1 MPASAGILFFQRYA
15 VNFEI
20 IVEQE
25 RLRQVCELVSQKPY
39 LMVDTEFVRTRTL
52 YPRLGLIQIYDGDIL
67 ALIDPI
73 ALEDMTPFWQVL
85 QNQNVVKVLHACGED
100 LEVFQHY
107 AGCMPTPMLDTQVM
121 ASFLGYGMSAGFGSL
136 VKDFLDIELDKG
148 EARTDWMARPLSDKQ
163 LNYAAA
169 DVFYLLPLF
178 EKIKQE
184 VENVNWWDAVELETR
199 LVMEKRQRQV
209 DPDKAYLDIKNA
221 WQLRPR
227 QLAVLQQAAKW
238 RLLEAQKRDL
248 ALNFVVKELNLWKLA
263 RYNLRSREQLEKE
276 GFERMEVQRHGNR
289 LLKMVYDADGL
300 NETELPAPIT
310 RLVDMPGYKQLF
322 KLLKDQIK
330 EVSQQTGLATEFLA
344 SKKQLNQLLSW
355 DWKHN
360 RPVDSLPDVLSG
372 WRKELLEVRL
382 LKVVNNRT
390 N

>member
-107 AGCMPTPMLDTQVM
+107 SGCMPTPMLDTQVM
-121 ASFLGYGMSAGFGSL
+121 ASFLEYGMSAGFGSL

-289 LLKMVYDADGL
+289 LVKMVYDADGL

-360 RPVDSLPDVLSG
+360 RPVDALPDVLSG
-372 WRKELLEVRL
+372 WRKELLEERL
-382 LKVVNNRT
+382 LKVVNRT

>member
-85 QNQNVVKVLHACGED
+85 QKQNVVKVLHACGED

-107 AGCMPTPMLDTQVM
+107 SGCMPTPMLDTQVM
-121 ASFLGYGMSAGFGSL
+121 ASFLEYGMSAGFGSL

-289 LLKMVYDADGL
+289 LVKMVYDADGL

-360 RPVDSLPDVLSG
+360 RPVDALPDVLSG
-372 WRKELLEVRL
+372 WRKELLEERL
-382 LKVVNNRT
+382 LKVVNRT

>member
-1 MPASAGILFFQRYA
+1 M
-15 VNFEI
+15 NFEI

-85 QNQNVVKVLHACGED
+85 KNKNVTKVLHACGED

-107 AGCMPTPMLDTQVM
+107 ADCMPTPMLDTQVM

-136 VKDFLDIELDKG
+136 VKDFLGIDLDKG
-148 EARTDWMARPLSDKQ
+148 EARTDWMARPLSNKQ

-184 VENVNWWDAVELETR
+184 VEKVSWWEAVELETQ

-209 DPDKAYLDIKNA
+209 DPEKAYLDIKNA

-276 GFERMEVQRHGNR
+276 GFERMEIQRHGNR

-300 NETELPAPIT
+300 NEADLPAPIT
-310 RLVDMPGYKQLF
+310 RLVDMPGYKQIF

-330 EVSQQTGLATEFLA
+330 EVSEQTGLATEFLA

-360 RPVDSLPDVLSG
+360 RSADALPDVLSG
-372 WRKELLEVRL
+372 WRKELLEERL
-382 LKVVNNRT
+382 LKVLERSK
-390 N
+390 

>member
-107 AGCMPTPMLDTQVM
+107 SGCMPTPMLDTQVM

-209 DPDKAYLDIKNA
+209 DPDKVYLDIKNA

-360 RPVDSLPDVLSG
+360 RPVDALPDVLSG
-372 WRKELLEVRL
+372 WRKELLEERL
-382 LKVVNNRT
+382 LKVVNRT

>member
-1 MPASAGILFFQRYA
+1 M
-15 VNFEI
+15 NFEI

-85 QNQNVVKVLHACGED
+85 QNKNVTKVLHACGED

-107 AGCMPTPMLDTQVM
+107 ADCMPTPMLDTQVM

-136 VKDFLDIELDKG
+136 VKDFLGIDLDKG
-148 EARTDWMARPLSDKQ
+148 EARTDWMARPLSNKQ

-184 VENVNWWDAVELETR
+184 VEKVSWWEAVELETQ

-209 DPDKAYLDIKNA
+209 DPEKAYLDIKNA

-276 GFERMEVQRHGNR
+276 GFERMEIQRHGNR

-300 NETELPAPIT
+300 NEADLPAPIT
-310 RLVDMPGYKQLF
+310 RLVDMPGYKQIF

-330 EVSQQTGLATEFLA
+330 EVSEQTGLATEFLA

-355 DWKHN
+355 DWKYN
-360 RPVDSLPDVLSG
+360 RSADALPDVLSG
-372 WRKELLEVRL
+372 WRKELLEERL
-382 LKVVNNRT
+382 LKVLERSK
-390 N
+390 